1 MRIKTINS
9 IVEEIKQ
16 IDGFSA
22 INLGMLRMLFETKAL
37 KSIQRGNRTVSDMD
51 QLIEELNQLW
61 GIEEKYKVPRIRSIH
76 NAFLKLREI
85 QPQLGLSE
93 ERIRFL
99 VSQKKLPC
107 VKVGNRA
114 YVALE
119 CFEPPYDQNLI
130 YDDYQDSEAALIE
143 KILEQEIEK
152 MHNKAKQKE
161 AKARIL

>member
-1 MRIKTINS
+1 MRIKTMNS

-76 NAFLKLREI
+76 NAFLELREI

-99 VSQKKLPC
+99 VSQKSYRVSKSVIGHMLPL
-107 VKVGNRA
+107 N
-114 YVALE
+114 ALNPRMIKTL
-119 CFEPPYDQNLI
+119 CTMI
-130 YDDYQDSEAALIE
+130 I
-143 KILEQEIEK
+143 KI
-152 MHNKAKQKE
+152 
-161 AKARIL
+161 ARQR

>member
-1 MRIKTINS
+1 MRIKTMNS

-37 KSIQRGNRTVSDMD
+37 KSMQRGNRIVSDMD

-61 GIEEKYKVPRIRSIH
+61 GIKEKHKVPRIRSIH
-76 NAFLKLREI
+76 NAFLELREI

-119 CFEPPYDQNLI
+119 CFEPPYDQNLM
-130 YDDYQDSEAALIE
+130 YDDYQDSEAALVE
-143 KILEQEIEK
+143 KILQQEIEK
-152 MHNKAKQKE
+152 MHNKVKQK
-161 AKARIL
+161 RT

>member
-1 MRIKTINS
+1 MNS

-37 KSIQRGNRTVSDMD
+37 KSMQRGNRIVSDMD

-61 GIEEKYKVPRIRSIH
+61 GIKEKYKVPRIRSIH
-76 NAFLKLREI
+76 NAFLELREI

-143 KILEQEIEK
+143 KILQQEIEK